1 MNKAFALVFTFA
13 LVSVSLAQAQYDFY
27 DTEAVREIRITF
39 TEKGWRHILD
49 SLFQYAGDE
58 GRLTGTVTI
67 DGSVLHQVGIRYKG
81 YSSYNPDVVKNPFN
95 LDLDYHLKNQNY
107 QGFTK
112 IKLSNVIHDPSFV
125 REVLAYEIAG
135 TYLPSPRANYA
146 NLFINDTLIGLYT
159 NVEAITRTFSET
171 HFGTSDATLIKGEP
185 AKLQYPFGENANL
198 AYTHGDDSAG
208 YQPFYKIESE
218 YGWSDFFNLIRSLD
232 SSGGSVA
239 RALDI
244 DRALWMHAFNF
255 VFLNL
260 DSYIGYAQNYYLCQ
274 DMNGVFNPVL
284 WDLNMSFG
292 SFRESDGSYH
302 FQGLSIPQLKILDP
316 LEHLSFAVSPRPLM
330 TSLFSN
336 DTLRKMYLAHMRTM
350 LNEQVRNNRYF
361 ERGRELQNLI
371 AEHVY
376 NDPNK
381 FYSDSD
387 FVSNLTVTVGG
398 TGSMIEYPG
407 IKDLMQAR
415 LNYLDTVEGFSG
427 EPVITEVT
435 HTPENPVKGKSV
447 WIHAN
452 LTMAA
457 MSFVGYR
464 EKTGAI
470 FEKIPFFDDGQ
481 HQDGDPYDGLY
492 GTEIPVRGN
501 IIEFYIYAENDSAGA
516 FSPERAAYEYYTIYP
531 IPEAGIFT
539 INEIKCVPSDQ
550 GDSGGWVELVNTID
564 EPVSLAG
571 LHLTDDL
578 SDPLKWAF
586 PDTLIQPKTY
596 LILRPSDESALGL
609 QINFS
614 LPASGGSLFMSNSLQ
629 QVIDSVT
636 YGQQI
641 KEKSIGRFPNGYGS
655 YTFMAPTFSRL
666 NQVGTTPSIN
676 FLAFPNPAYNLI
688 NIELYNMKALYSIEI
703 FNEFG
708 QKVFSMQ
715 RHITGETIPVSM
727 ESVDVSNYR
736 RGIYLI
742 KVTNGC
748 QSSLKKIILI

>member
-1 MNKAFALVFTFA
+1 MNKAFALGYTFV
-13 LVSVSLAQAQYDFY
+13 LVMVSLAQAQHDFY
-27 DTEAVREIRITF
+27 DPEKVREIRITF

-49 SLFQYAGDE
+49 SLFQYEGDE
-58 GRLTGTVTI
+58 GRLTGAVTI
-67 DGSVLHQVGIRYKG
+67 DGTVLNQVGIRYKG
-81 YSSYNPDVVKNPFN
+81 YSSYNPDVLKNPFN

-135 TYLPSPRANYA
+135 IYLPSSRANYA
-146 NLFINDTLIGLYT
+146 NLYINDTLIGLYT
-159 NVEAITRTFSET
+159 NVEAITGSFQEK
-171 HFGTSDATLIKGEP
+171 HFGTGDAPFIKGEP
-185 AKLQYPFGENANL
+185 DKLQYPFGQNANL
-198 AYTHGDDSAG
+198 AYTHGDDSSD
-208 YQPFYKIESE
+208 YLPYYKLESA
-218 YGWSDFFNLIRSLD
+218 YGWSDLFNLIKSLD
-232 SSGGSVA
+232 RSGSSADSV
-239 RALDI
+239 LDM
-244 DRALWMHAFNF
+244 DRTLWMHAFNF

-274 DMNGVFNPVL
+274 DVNGVFNPVL

-316 LEHLSFAVSPRPLM
+316 LEHLSFSVSPRPLM

-361 ERGRELQNLI
+361 DRGRELQEII
-371 AEHVY
+371 AGYVY

-398 TGSMIEYPG
+398 TGGMIEYPG

-415 LNYLDTVEGFSG
+415 LNYLDTVTGFSG

-452 LTMAA
+452 LTRAA

-464 EKTGAI
+464 GKTGAV
-470 FEKIPFFDDGQ
+470 FKKLPFFDDGQ
-481 HQDGDPYDGLY
+481 HQDGDPDDGLY
-492 GTEIPVRGN
+492 GTEIPVKGN

-516 FSPERAAYEYYTIYP
+516 FSPERAVYEYHTIYP
-531 IPEAGIFT
+531 VPEAGTFS
-539 INEIKCVPSDQ
+539 INEIKSVPSDQ
-550 GDSGGWVELVNTID
+550 GEPGRWIEFVNPID

-571 LHLTDDL
+571 FHLTDDP
-578 SDPLKWAF
+578 SDPVKWSF

-596 LILRPSDESALGL
+596 FILRPLDESALGL
-609 QINFS
+609 HFNFT
-614 LPASGGSLFMSNSLQ
+614 LPASGGTLFMSNSLQ

-636 YGQQI
+636 YGPQI

-655 YTFMAPTFSRL
+655 FTFMAPTFSRL
-666 NQVGTTPSIN
+666 NQVGTTPTLN
-676 FLAFPNPAYNLI
+676 FLVFPNPANNLI
-688 NIELYNMKALYSIEI
+688 NIELYNMNQPYFIDV

-708 QKVFSMQ
+708 QKVYTRQ
-715 RHITGETIPVSM
+715 RYLTGETIPVSM
-727 ESVDVSNYR
+727 QSVDVSGFR

-742 KVTNGC
+742 RVTNGC